1 MKWITRGLA
10 VLMIPVFLGAVG
22 FELNRRGFFAL
33 AQVEITVGEGESAAH
48 LKPWIEDVRA
58 ELLKQKGV
66 SLWTLPLDKISKAL
80 AERDWIESYQ
90 ITRRWPASL
99 EVVLR
104 AQPVRALVLGRRG
117 QLIPVLHDGR
127 LLEAVEPAA
136 SPDVALLE
144 GREFVADVA
153 LRKQAVDLLDD
164 LPEKGAFSRESVA
177 AVRWKSKSGFEAKL
191 TERGTRVRLGDS
203 QFALKAVRL
212 SQVIEYLESRGLKAE
227 SLDANLSKKVLVR
240 LREET
245 PAAPVALPQTRFE

>member
-1 MKWITRGLA
+1 MIRGLA
-10 VLMIPVFLGAVG
+10 VLMIPVLLGAVG

-33 AQVEITVGEGESAAH
+33 EQVDITVGEGETAAH

-58 ELLKQKGV
+58 DLLELKGV

-80 AERDWIESYQ
+80 AGRTWIKSYQ
-90 ITRRWPASL
+90 ITRRWPGAL
-99 EVVLR
+99 EVVLS
-104 AQPVRALVLGRRG
+104 AHPVRALVLGRRG
-117 QLIPVLHDGR
+117 QLIPVLQDGR
-127 LLEAVEPAA
+127 LLEAVEPSA

-144 GREFVADVA
+144 GREFVADPE
-153 LRKQAVDLLDD
+153 LRKQAMELLGD

-177 AVRWKSKSGFEAKL
+177 AVRWKTKTGFEAKL

-203 QFALKAVRL
+203 QFGLKAVRL

-240 LREET
+240 LREEAPPA
-245 PAAPVALPQTRFE
+245 PAAPPPTRFE